1 MKKAVVLLLI
11 ILTMLF
17 TFGACGET
25 QGPKTIRIS
34 FDTDGKVYVASMKVV
49 LGEVPQ
55 IPETPQVEGYV
66 FAGWYFDEELT
77 NRYFFDYALEESAT
91 LYAKFYDLTLGEYT
105 VISNVE
111 QLIAIKDAP
120 DAKYLLACDI
130 NCKGETLEP
139 IETFIGELDGNGYK
153 ILNFAISKDRSHV
166 AFIVNNQGTIK
177 NLSFGD
183 FVFDVKVTVGMESI
197 IALICGKNM
206 GAVKNCHVLDS
217 ALKIAV
223 TASQSIGAS
232 SAYAGVVGQNLGIL
246 EGCTNNAEIFV
257 QVSSGQLTYS
267 IAGVVGDNNSNGTVV
282 NCVNAGMIKV
292 SVGLS
297 WGYQGAIVAVWL
309 VHRTI

>member
-105 VISNVE
+105 VISNIE

-139 IETFIGELDGNGYK
+139 ITTFSGELDGNSYK
-153 ILNFAISKDRSHV
+153 VFNFSITKDSENV
-166 AFIVNNQGTIK
+166 AFI
-177 NLSFGD
+177 S
-183 FVFDVKVTVGMESI
+183 
-197 IALICGKNM
+197 C
-206 GAVKNCHVLDS
+206 
-217 ALKIAV
+217 
-223 TASQSIGAS
+223 
-232 SAYAGVVGQNLGIL
+232 
-246 EGCTNNAEIFV
+246 
-257 QVSSGQLTYS
+257 GQL
-267 IAGVVGDNNSNGTVV
+267 G
-282 NCVNAGMIKV
+282 C
-292 SVGLS
+292 
-297 WGYQGAIVAVWL
+297 QGPS
-309 VHRTI
+309 